1 MLRAVA
7 LVTTC
12 LSEQQTYPT
21 AIARPFT
28 YTNLSPYGTMA
39 PALYAGGGA
48 PGPLSLLQPQH
59 APMAMG
65 INAPS
70 MGPSQTSFPFLFP
83 APASRRRAR
92 SSYIPA
98 PPPHPYRL
106 SPFPRLRPLTARDG
120 FDSGMTTT
128 VVAVPDEHMGAVI
141 GRGGHGSPPSTL
153 YANLGIGIPTLASNY
168 LPPGVSVQLQVC
180 ARERVCV

>member
-59 APMAMG
+59 APKHHF
-65 INAPS
+65 PS
-70 MGPSQTSFPFLFP
+70 FSPRQLPAAAP
-83 APASRRRAR
+83 APLTSR
-92 SSYIPA
+92 
-98 PPPHPYRL
+98 L
-106 SPFPRLRPLTARDG
+106 
-120 FDSGMTTT
+120 
-128 VVAVPDEHMGAVI
+128 
-141 GRGGHGSPPSTL
+141 
-153 YANLGIGIPTLASNY
+153 
-168 LPPGVSVQLQVC
+168 LPPTRTVCLRSLAC
-180 ARERVCV
+180 AR